1 MIKKDIYWRGIFSL
15 EITGKCN
22 LNCPHCFN
30 NGSQDYEISTETIDR
45 LLDFS
50 DKFEQLHFTGGEP
63 TLALNKMEYFLEESK
78 KRNIKIYSLNM
89 TTNGTGFNVEFYNVL
104 DRYKSY
110 IKQCLEEY
118 FKKSMSIPMQ

>member
-1 MIKKDIYWRGIFSL
+1 MIKKDSIYWRGIFSL

-63 TLALNKMEYFLEESK
+63 TLALNKMAIFS
-78 KRNIKIYSLNM
+78 SH
-89 TTNGTGFNVEFYNVL
+89 TV
-104 DRYKSY
+104 
-110 IKQCLEEY
+110 
-118 FKKSMSIPMQ
+118 